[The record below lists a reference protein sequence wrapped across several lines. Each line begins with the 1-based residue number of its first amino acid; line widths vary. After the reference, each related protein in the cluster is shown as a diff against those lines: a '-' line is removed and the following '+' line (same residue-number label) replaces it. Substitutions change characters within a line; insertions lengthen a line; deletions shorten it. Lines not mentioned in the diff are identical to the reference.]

1 MVEELRVATM
11 EFEVVERLKS
21 FSLSTKETQGVEL
34 VEKDVSVGMEE
45 AQRSIIGKIYGEKR
59 AHFVGIRSMLMKL
72 WAHKGLCKVLALAP
86 NVFQFIF
93 QEVANRDDILQGRP
107 WLFDNQLL
115 VLQPWSEILSWKDD
129 SFNVSPFWIQ
139 VWHIPPQWFSI
150 ATGKKIGN
158 MLGVT
163 RDVLSVEAGGREDR
177 HLKIQ
182 VELDLTK
189 PLLRGTML
197 KYKNSERWVDF
208 RYESLPTFCFYCGQ
222 LGHNEK
228 QCSRRKNDLTQNCLL
243 KEQFGYWLR
252 AGNRK
257 SEGMGNRGKGV
268 RVEPQEDGGG
278 QGYIY
283 WKDRGGGENRR
294 AGESCEG
301 TIVG

>member
-1 MVEELRVATM
+1 M
-11 EFEVVERLKS
+11 
-21 FSLSTKETQGVEL
+21 
-34 VEKDVSVGMEE
+34 
-45 AQRSIIGKIYGEKR
+45 
-59 AHFVGIRSMLMKL
+59 
-72 WAHKGLCKVLALAP
+72 
-86 NVFQFIF
+86 
-93 QEVANRDDILQGRP
+93 
-107 WLFDNQLL
+107 FDNQLL
-115 VLQPWSEILSWKDD
+115 VLQPWSELLSWKDD
-129 SFNVSPFWIQ
+129 SFNVSPFWTQ

-163 RDVLSVEAGGREDR
+163 RDVLSVEAGDREDR

-208 RYESLPTFCFYCGQ
+208 RYESLPIFCFCCGH

-228 QCSRRKNDLTQNCLL
+228 QCSRRKNDLNQNCLL
-243 KEQFGYWLR
+243 QEQFGYWLR

-268 RVEPQEDGGG
+268 RVEPQEDGGARIHILEE
-278 QGYIY
+278 QGMRREQ
-283 WKDRGGGENRR
+283 KCRRKLRGDYCWVRKFKELER
-294 AGESCEG
+294 
-301 TIVG
+301 